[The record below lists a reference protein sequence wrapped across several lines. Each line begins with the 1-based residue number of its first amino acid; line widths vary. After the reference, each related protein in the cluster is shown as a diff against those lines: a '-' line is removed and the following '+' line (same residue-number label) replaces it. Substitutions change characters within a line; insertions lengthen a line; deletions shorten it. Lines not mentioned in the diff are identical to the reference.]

1 MDTSTLALS
10 AELRAE
16 LEEVSRETGRPQT
29 DLVVDAIEAY
39 LQRYRRSR
47 FLTIGAGHSK
57 EVTGKNS
64 EDWLFAHWK
73 VD

>member
-1 MDTSTLALS
+1 
-10 AELRAE
+10 
-16 LEEVSRETGRPQT
+16 
-29 DLVVDAIEAY
+29 